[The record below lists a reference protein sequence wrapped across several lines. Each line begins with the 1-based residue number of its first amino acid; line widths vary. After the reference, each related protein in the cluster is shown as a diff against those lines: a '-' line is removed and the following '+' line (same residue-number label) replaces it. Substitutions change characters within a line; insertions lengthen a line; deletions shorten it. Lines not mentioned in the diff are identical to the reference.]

1 MEEKQLKNLFNKLI
15 NDENS
20 VFFSADRINQTL
32 LRKGKKSSYEK
43 DKVFLKL
50 FNVAENKKVIY
61 EKEERVPFYTPFAP
75 QKRNIDRSTLYTVHG
90 PLQFFRADI
99 AFLKFLAKSAV
110 DPKYALLCVD
120 LFTSKVYVYT
130 MRKKSNLV
138 NKLETFYKEIEPKR
152 DKKEIMRLQTDQEF
166 QQNEIKKINL
176 KYNVDM
182 FSTNIRGG
190 KAFAAEQKIRELKKI
205 LFKTKNVYKRSKKK
219 INSKKIIEKAIENM
233 NKINSEKY
241 GLPPEI
247 IEKKTLSDNVFK
259 EIFDFYRMVKVSKA
273 VDRYE
278 RYNEKV
284 DERQKKKLRE
294 PLEIDEKVLILA
306 ERIKKKDAPGILFK
320 STTQNVPFFNKKE
333 IFKIRKYNLVDNVYN
348 YWIKK
353 ENNQKIDKRF
363 IREELFALEN
373 NFK

>member
-1 MEEKQLKNLFNKLI
+1 MEEKQLKNLFDKLI

-75 QKRNIDRSTLYTVHG
+75 QKRNIDRSTLYTVNG
-90 PLQFFRADI
+90 PLQFFHADI

-284 DERQKKKLRE
+284 DERQKKKLRQ

>member
-15 NDENS
+15 NDKNS

-75 QKRNIDRSTLYTVHG
+75 QKRNIDRSTLYTVNG
-90 PLQFFRADI
+90 PLQFFHADI

-284 DERQKKKLRE
+284 DERQKKKLRQ

-306 ERIKKKDAPGILFK
+306 ERIKKKDASGILFK

>member
-1 MEEKQLKNLFNKLI
+1 MEEKQLKNLFDKLI

-75 QKRNIDRSTLYTVHG
+75 QKRNIDRSTLYTVNG
-90 PLQFFRADI
+90 PLQFFHADI

-278 RYNEKV
+278 HYNEKV
-284 DERQKKKLRE
+284 DERQKKKLRQ
-294 PLEIDEKVLILA
+294 PLEIDEKLLILA

>member
-1 MEEKQLKNLFNKLI
+1 
-15 NDENS
+15 
-20 VFFSADRINQTL
+20 
-32 LRKGKKSSYEK
+32 
-43 DKVFLKL
+43 
-50 FNVAENKKVIY
+50 
-61 EKEERVPFYTPFAP
+61 
-75 QKRNIDRSTLYTVHG
+75 
-90 PLQFFRADI
+90 
-99 AFLKFLAKSAV
+99 
-110 DPKYALLCVD
+110 
-120 LFTSKVYVYT
+120 
-130 MRKKSNLV
+130 
-138 NKLETFYKEIEPKR
+138 
-152 DKKEIMRLQTDQEF
+152 MRLQTDQEF

-320 STTQNVPFFNKKE
+320 STTQNVPFFHKKE

>member
-1 MEEKQLKNLFNKLI
+1 MEEKQLKNLFDKLI

-75 QKRNIDRSTLYTVHG
+75 QKRNIDRSTLYTVNG
-90 PLQFFRADI
+90 PLQFFHADI

-176 KYNVDM
+176 KYNFDM

-205 LFKTKNVYKRSKKK
+205 LFKTKNAYKRSKKE

-259 EIFDFYRMVKVSKA
+259 EMFDFYRMVKVSKA

-278 RYNEKV
+278 PYNEKV